1 METRVLGAILLLGGL
16 AAAQSQVP
24 YREVAVPAVALAC
37 LQTVAA
43 QVTQGDAKI
52 LGWAKE
58 VKARAEKSYEEKA
71 YFRAAREAHAAILLF
86 RGGGGLGKDLKNRLV
101 QRGKP
106 MFHTFS
112 RHEGARRGLL
122 RVDFVDRAEKELAY
136 YRARDPLARTLVEEA
151 KARKEREPL
160 RAQLLARAALSLI
173 SAERGF

>member
-1 METRVLGAILLLGGL
+1 MRLLGVLLLLGGL
-16 AAAQSQVP
+16 AGAQSQVP
-24 YREVAVPAVALAC
+24 YKDIAAAAMALAR

-58 VKARAEKSYEEKA
+58 VKARAERSYEEKA

-86 RGGGGLGKDLKNRLV
+86 RGAREPRKALKERLE
-101 QRGKP
+101 QREQP
-106 MFHTFS
+106 LLHAFR
-112 RHEGARRGLL
+112 RHEGAGRGLL
-122 RVDFVDRAEKELAY
+122 RVDLVDRAEKELAY
-136 YRARDPLARTLVEEA
+136 YRAGDPLVRMLVEEA